1 MSKVSDD
8 CGVVKSIGIA
18 HLVTARLSLKPY
30 HQLWYINTNLKGG
43 IIIGGR
49 STCLE
54 MLSPPE
60 AAKKDAVIHV
70 DSDDVA
76 QLITELEGKGY
87 PVKLRQR

>member
-1 MSKVSDD
+1 
-8 CGVVKSIGIA
+8 
-18 HLVTARLSLKPY
+18 
-30 HQLWYINTNLKGG
+30 
-43 IIIGGR
+43 
-49 STCLE
+49 